1 MVRWVPAR
9 EVPVTTHA
17 LDVLAPDPPRTR
29 EVHVTCDPHGGW
41 QVDALVDGRVV
52 ATRHC
57 SDWHRVERA
66 RRTLAETPPDRVFG
80 RAIAVAGR
88 R

>member
-1 MVRWVPAR
+1 M
-9 EVPVTTHA
+9 TTHV
-17 LDVLAPDPPRTR
+17 LDVLALDFPRTR

-41 QVDALVDGRVV
+41 QIDALIDGRVV

-66 RRTLAETPPDRVFG
+66 RRALADTPPARTVG
-80 RAIAVAGR
+80 RLAQAGR
-88 R
+88 T